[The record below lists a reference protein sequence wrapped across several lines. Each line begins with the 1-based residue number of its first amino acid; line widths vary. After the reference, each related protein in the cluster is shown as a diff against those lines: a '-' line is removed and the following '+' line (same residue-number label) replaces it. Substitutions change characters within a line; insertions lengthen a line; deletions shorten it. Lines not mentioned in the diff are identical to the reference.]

1 MKEKDF
7 IREFL
12 EAVQLQPKGLKVEK
26 EKSLLY
32 DVTIDQ
38 DGCANFNLDSSGFA
52 IRGGGRAFEQDI
64 LIYETAKKTGD
75 HVVPRVSIEV
85 KYPTITTHDIL
96 TYSEKARRIKSIY
109 PYLRYGLLIGGL
121 NSLPPRACRLG
132 RDFDFMVA
140 CPCPLESDLMAA
152 IKKLL
157 LQEIKNSI
165 SLGSVFREKNC
176 KRIFQRSLRLE

>member
-1 MKEKDF
+1 MGEKDF
-7 IREFL
+7 ISEFL
-12 EAVQLQPKGLKVEK
+12 KAVQLQPRGLKVSVG
-26 EKSLLY
+26 KSLLY

-38 DGCANFNLDSSGFA
+38 DGRTNFNVDSLGFA

-64 LIYETAKKTGD
+64 LIYAPAKESGS

-85 KYPTITTHDIL
+85 KYPNINTHDIL

-121 NSLPPRACRLG
+121 DALPPRACRLG

-140 CPCPLESDLMAA
+140 CPFPFEGALITA

-157 LQEIKNSI
+157 TQEIRNSI
-165 SLGSVFREKNC
+165 CLGGLFREKNR
-176 KRIFQRSLRLE
+176 KRLFQRSLRLK